1 MYTLVLILVLVVI
14 LSYNVYRNRLP
25 KHFPPGPVNIPL
37 LGAVHH
43 LSDNLLHSFLNLRQ
57 IYGNIFGLKI
67 GSNPTVVISDF
78 HTCVKVFKDANFSA
92 RPTYLTQMM
101 GSVMHN
107 RLTDHPSLNRGV
119 VFSSGNNWDSQR
131 KFLLKKLSHFGVG
144 KSSLEEEIAEQVKL
158 FIKKM
163 RKDSKKG
170 PVEMNEKFN
179 ISLVNAI
186 WKIVTGSQFELDDP
200 FVVKLYKGID
210 QFIESHRL
218 IGLLMVFP
226 WLSGLMSHMAQNLKS
241 GIKAMMRNIV
251 DDHIKTFNNG
261 YERDL
266 VDAFIGKIKETDDVK
281 SSFFGARGRTN
292 LEQNMLELFGAGAN
306 PVASTLSF
314 CILYLTRHRDIQQK
328 IFQEITDNCNEDS
341 SVTMQ
346 DMKHLP
352 VTNAFIHEVLR
363 ITSINFIGTPH
374 MSIEPAKI
382 GDYEV
387 PAGTTVFAFLYYI
400 MNDPTYWD
408 KPSQFRPERFLDES
422 GKFVK
427 DERLI
432 PYLVGRRQCLGMNLA
447 QTEIFLFLTNFVRE
461 FQTFEDSSDP
471 LPPPTPTNGFVMGC
485 PKYRVHLKERSD

>member
-1 MYTLVLILVLVVI
+1 MYTLI
-14 LSYNVYRNRLP
+14 LSILLVAILTYNMYKNRLP
-25 KHFPPGPVNIPL
+25 NNFPPGPRNIPL
-37 LGAVHH
+37 VGAVHH
-43 LSDNLLHSFLNLRQ
+43 LSDNLLHSFLKLRQ
-57 IYGNIFGLKI
+57 IYGNVFGLKI
-67 GSNPTVVISDF
+67 GTNPTVVISDF
-78 HTCVKVFKDANFSA
+78 ETCVKVFKDGNFSA
-92 RPTYLTQMM
+92 RPTYLTRMM

-107 RLTDHPSLNRGV
+107 RETDHASLNRGV
-119 VFSSGNNWDSQR
+119 VFSSGHNWDSQR

-144 KSSLEEEIAEQVKL
+144 KSSLEEEVLEQVKM

-163 RKDSKKG
+163 KKDSKKG

-200 FVVKLYKGID
+200 FVVKLYQGID

-226 WLSGLMSHMAQNLKS
+226 WLSGLMSHMAHQLKS
-241 GIKAMMRNIV
+241 GIKAMMRLIV
-251 DDHIKTFNNG
+251 DDHIKTFNEG
-261 YERDL
+261 CERDL
-266 VDAFIGKIKETDDVK
+266 VDAFIAKINETEDTK
-281 SSFFGARGRTN
+281 SSFFGLRGRTN

-314 CILYLTRHRDIQQK
+314 CILYLTRQPEVQQK
-328 IFQEITDNCNEDS
+328 ILQEITDNCNEDS
-341 SVTMQ
+341 AVTME

-352 VTNAFIHEVLR
+352 FTASFTHEVLR

-374 MSIEPAKI
+374 MNVQPATI
-382 GDYEV
+382 GDYHI

-408 KPSQFRPERFLDES
+408 NPRQFKPDRFLDEF
-422 GKFVK
+422 GNFVK

-447 QTEIFLFLTNFVRE
+447 QTEIFLFLTNFVKE
-461 FQTFEDSSDP
+461 FKISEEATSP
-471 LPPPTPTNGFVMGC
+471 LPEPTPTNGFVMGC
-485 PKYRVHLKERSD
+485 PKYKVHLQER